1 MLSISYRQHPSIPST
16 NSAAFFIDVAMSR
29 KTKAKAR
36 ATPKSVEGT
45 ANPAPR
51 RSVPWNWLAI
61 GVIAVAGVA
70 AYYAWS
76 EVAADRQFRLINGA
90 LDRYDY
96 DAAADL
102 VANYLQRR
110 PTDPAAL
117 LLASQTARRRGD
129 FDLAEKHLRAAFR
142 ADALPE
148 AVDGETA
155 LLRVHRGDLTQ
166 ADPLI
171 HLCESAQGEPQ
182 AALALE
188 AIFEGS
194 IRAVRP
200 SRAKWA
206 VDRWAAFSTSP
217 LDEAMGKTWLA
228 RLHEFASDTPAAI
241 AELRDAVRLAPDFR
255 IARVKLAEMLVN
267 ESPAQATEH
276 IDWLLKDR
284 PNDATSLLLLAR
296 KQRATG
302 DPGKAAET
310 LDRILKSDSD
320 NAVALVE
327 RGRSSLELHQMEDA
341 ERFLRRAYALAPDR
355 RFVRLALAD
364 CLREA
369 GKPAEAEEHRKAVQ
383 AIDERLER
391 KLKELGQ
398 GKSSP

>member
-1 MLSISYRQHPSIPST
+1 
-16 NSAAFFIDVAMSR
+16 MSR
-29 KTKAKAR
+29 KSKAKAQ
-36 ATPKSVEGT
+36 APLKPVAG
-45 ANPAPR
+45 PAIPVLR

-61 GVIAVAGVA
+61 GVIAIAGVA

-76 EVAADRQFRLINGA
+76 EVAADRQFRRINIA

-102 VANYLQRR
+102 IADYLQRR
-110 PTDPAAL
+110 PADSTAL
-117 LLASQTARRRGD
+117 LLAAQTARRRGD
-129 FDLAEKHLRAAFR
+129 FELAEKHLRAAFR
-142 ADALPE
+142 AEAMPE
-148 AVDGETA
+148 AVDGENA

-166 ADPLI
+166 VDPLI
-171 HLCESAQGEPQ
+171 HLCESAAGEPQ
-182 AALALE
+182 ATLALE

-206 VDRWAAFSTSP
+206 IDRWAALSTSP
-217 LDEAMGKTWLA
+217 FDEAMGKTWLG
-228 RLHEFASDTPAAI
+228 RLHEFASDMPAAI
-241 AELRDAVRLAPDFR
+241 AELREAVRLAPDFR
-255 IARVKLAEMLVN
+255 IARMKLADMLVN

-276 IDWLLKDR
+276 IDWLLQGR
-284 PNDATSLLLLAR
+284 PNDSAALLLLAR
-296 KQRATG
+296 KLRAVG

-327 RGRSSLELHQMEDA
+327 RGRSSLELHQMDDA